1 MCWDFT
7 VSVYAL
13 EYVFWHGDCWSWLHP
28 SRFAY
33 LFDKCVYAYY
43 LFLSSV
49 YRKLGYIELV
59 ERATELSMRASVDEV
74 QALPEYATKGEVLT
88 AK

>member
-1 MCWDFT
+1 MYT
-7 VSVYAL
+7 
-13 EYVFWHGDCWSWLHP
+13 
-28 SRFAY
+28 
-33 LFDKCVYAYY
+33 YY

-59 ERATELSMRASVDEV
+59 ERAAELSMRASVDEV
-74 QALPEYATKGEVLT
+74 QALPEYATKGEVCVT